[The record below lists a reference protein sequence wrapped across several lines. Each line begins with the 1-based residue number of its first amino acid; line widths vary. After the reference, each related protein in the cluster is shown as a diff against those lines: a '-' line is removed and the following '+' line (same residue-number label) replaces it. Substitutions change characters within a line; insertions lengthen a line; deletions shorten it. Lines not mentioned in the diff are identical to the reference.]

1 MRPAPEL
8 SNETKTPCIKLNL
21 FAELP
26 FTVRI
31 LCKLVKVPCELS
43 ESLNSCLTFQSPR
56 SPVGRDWKLPRKGQK
71 KKLERAGLRPIE
83 NEFLASRSSFELPS
97 RPQTWEFPARSQAAT
112 STLSPRCVHR
122 KWISAD
128 ASGSHLRLFDLGSK
142 FFPKMPKKA
151 EKTNIAR
158 CREAAIEMR
167 AKSEQSA
174 FAILALIESS
184 PGTHHTSRG

>member
-8 SNETKTPCIKLNL
+8 SNQTRTTCIKLNL

-26 FTVRI
+26 FTA
-31 LCKLVKVPCELS
+31 KLVCYPLSTLRAIRKLELLPDISKSQKPRGPRLKIASQRS
-43 ESLNSCLTFQSPR
+43 E
-56 SPVGRDWKLPRKGQK
+56 
-71 KKLERAGLRPIE
+71 KKLERASLGPIE

-128 ASGSHLRLFDLGSK
+128 ASGSHLRLFDLGSEN
-142 FFPKMPKKA
+142 FPKMPKK
-151 EKTNIAR
+151 
-158 CREAAIEMR
+158 
-167 AKSEQSA
+167 
-174 FAILALIESS
+174 
-184 PGTHHTSRG
+184 SRKNKHRSLQKGSH